1 MQDFKVST
9 EQVDDFLEDGFL
21 IIPNLLD
28 SEETKLL
35 LAAANADP
43 MMKEN
48 VFDVSDRKGQNSQM
62 TLWNHPGDDLW
73 GMVSRSNRIVGSM
86 EKLLDGEVYHYHSKL
101 ILKKP
106 TEGGAWEWH
115 QDYGYWYKNGCLYPH
130 MASCWIALNHADRE
144 NGCLQVIRGSHKAG
158 RIEHGVYS
166 TQNCAD
172 PERVQQLL
180 ARLELVYCELD
191 PGSAIFFHCN
201 TLHRSDANISE
212 RNRWNLI
219 CCYNAARNDP
229 YFSSHHPQYTPLK
242 KVSDSAIKQ
251 MGLRLSTSSESF
263 YKPDESDITRAHTA
277 K

>member
-62 TLWNHPGDDLW
+62 TLWNHPRDDLW
-73 GMVSRSNRIVGSM
+73 GMVSRSNRIVDSM

-101 ILKKP
+101 IQKKP
-106 TEGGAWEWH
+106 TNGGAWEWH
-115 QDYGYWYKNGCLYPH
+115 QDYGYWYKNGCLFPY
-130 MASCWIALNHADRE
+130 MASCWIALNQADKE

-166 TQNCAD
+166 TQHCAD
-172 PERVQQLL
+172 PERVEQLL

-212 RNRWNLI
+212 QDRWNLI
-219 CCYNAARNDP
+219 CCYNAARNNP

-242 KVSDSAIKQ
+242 KVSDTAIKQ

>member
-1 MQDFKVST
+1 MKEFKVST
-9 EQVDDFLEDGFL
+9 EQVEDFLDNGFL

-130 MASCWIALNHADRE
+130 MASCWIALNHADRK

-172 PERVQQLL
+172 PERVEQLL

-212 RNRWNLI
+212 RYRWNLI

-242 KVSDSAIKQ
+242 KVSDTAIKQ
-251 MGLRLSTSSESF
+251 MGHRLSTSSESF

>member
-1 MQDFKVST
+1 MEELTLSP
-9 EQVDDFLEDGFL
+9 EQVNNFLADGFL
-21 IIPNLLD
+21 VIPNLLD
-28 SEETKLL
+28 TEETELL
-35 LAAANADP
+35 LAAAIADP

-48 VFDVSDRKGQNSQM
+48 VFDVSDRKGQTSQM

-73 GMVSRSNRIVGSM
+73 GMVSRSNRIVDSM

-130 MASCWIALNHADRE
+130 MASCWIALNHADRA
-144 NGCLQVIRGSHKAG
+144 NGCLQVIRGSHQAG

-166 TQNCAD
+166 TQHCAD
-172 PERVQQLL
+172 PERVEQLL
-180 ARLELVYCELD
+180 DRLELVYCELN
-191 PGSAIFFHCN
+191 PGSAVFFHCN
-201 TLHRSDANISE
+201 TLHRSDANSSE

-229 YFSSHHPQYTPLK
+229 YFPSHHPQYTPLEK
-242 KVSDSAIKQ
+242 
-251 MGLRLSTSSESF
+251 SS
-263 YKPDESDITRAHTA
+263 
-277 K
+277 

>member
-1 MQDFKVST
+1 MEEFTLSP
-9 EQVDDFLEDGFL
+9 EQVNNFLADGYL
-21 IIPNLLD
+21 VIPNLLD
-28 SEETKLL
+28 AEETELL
-35 LAAANADP
+35 LAAAIADP

-48 VFDVSDRKGQNSQM
+48 VFDVSDRKGQTSQM

-73 GMVSRSNRIVGSM
+73 GMVSRSNRIVDSI
-86 EKLLDGEVYHYHSKL
+86 EKLLDGEVYHYHLKL

-130 MASCWIALNHADRE
+130 MASCWIALNHADRA
-144 NGCLQVIRGSHKAG
+144 NGCLQVIRGSHQAG

-166 TQNCAD
+166 TQHCAD
-172 PERVQQLL
+172 PERVEQLL
-180 ARLELVYCELD
+180 DRLELVYCELN
-191 PGSAIFFHCN
+191 PGSAVIFHCN
-201 TLHRSDANISE
+201 TLHRSDANTSE

-229 YFSSHHPQYTPLK
+229 YFPSHHPQYTPLE
-242 KVSDSAIKQ
+242 KVPDTAIKQ
-251 MGLRLSTSSESF
+251 IGLQLSESSESF
-263 YKPDESDITRAHTA
+263 YKPDESSISRAHTA

>member
-1 MQDFKVST
+1 MKEFRLSS
-9 EQVDDFLEDGFL
+9 EQLDNFLDDGFL

-28 SEETKLL
+28 AKETDLL
-35 LAAANADP
+35 LTAASADP

-48 VFDVSDRKGQNSQM
+48 VFDVSDRKGQTSQM

-73 GMVSRSNRIVGSM
+73 GMVSRSSRIVTSM

-106 TEGGAWEWH
+106 NEGGAWEWH
-115 QDYGYWYKNGCLYPH
+115 QDYGYWYKNGCLFPH
-130 MASCWIALNHADRE
+130 MASCWIALNHADKE
-144 NGCLQVIRGSHKAG
+144 NGCLQVIRGSHIAG

-166 TQNCAD
+166 TQHCAD
-172 PERVQQLL
+172 PERVEQLL
-180 ARLELVYCELD
+180 DRLELVYCELK
-191 PGSAIFFHCN
+191 PGSAVFFHCN
-201 TLHRSDANISE
+201 TLHRSDANTSE

-229 YFSSHHPQYTPLK
+229 YFSSHHPQYTPMK
-242 KVSDSAIKQ
+242 KVPDTAIKE
-251 MGLRLSTSSESF
+251 MGLQLSASTESF
-263 YKPDESDITRAHTA
+263 YKPDESSISRAHTA

>member
-1 MQDFKVST
+1 
-9 EQVDDFLEDGFL
+9 
-21 IIPNLLD
+21 
-28 SEETKLL
+28 
-35 LAAANADP
+35 
-43 MMKEN
+43 
-48 VFDVSDRKGQNSQM
+48 M

-73 GMVSRSNRIVGSM
+73 GMVSRSNRIVDSM

-130 MASCWIALNHADRE
+130 MVSCWIALNHADRA
-144 NGCLQVIRGSHKAG
+144 NGCLQVIRGSHQAG

-166 TQNCAD
+166 TQHCAD
-172 PERVQQLL
+172 PERVEQLL
-180 ARLELVYCELD
+180 DRLELVYCELD
-191 PGSAIFFHCN
+191 PGSAVFFHCN
-201 TLHRSDANISE
+201 TLHRSDANSSE

-229 YFSSHHPQYTPLK
+229 FFPSHHPKYTALE
-242 KVSDSAIKQ
+242 KVPDTAIKQ
-251 MGLRLSTSSESF
+251 MGLQLSVSSESF
-263 YKPDESDITRAHTA
+263 YKPDDASISRAHTA

>member
-1 MQDFKVST
+1 
-9 EQVDDFLEDGFL
+9 
-21 IIPNLLD
+21 
-28 SEETKLL
+28 
-35 LAAANADP
+35 

-48 VFDVSDRKGQNSQM
+48 VFDVSDRKGQTSQM

-73 GMVSRSNRIVGSM
+73 GMVSRSNRIVDSM

-130 MASCWIALNHADRE
+130 MASCWIALNHADRA
-144 NGCLQVIRGSHKAG
+144 NGCLQVIRGSHQAG
-158 RIEHGVYS
+158 RIEHGVFS
-166 TQNCAD
+166 TQHCAD
-172 PERVQQLL
+172 PERVEQLL
-180 ARLELVYCELD
+180 DRLELVYCELN
-191 PGSAIFFHCN
+191 PGSAVFFHCN
-201 TLHRSDANISE
+201 TLHRSDANSSE

-229 YFSSHHPQYTPLK
+229 FFPSHHPQYTALE
-242 KVSDSAIKQ
+242 KVPDTAIKQ
-251 MGLRLSTSSESF
+251 MGLQLSVSSESF
-263 YKPDESDITRAHTA
+263 YKPDEASISRAHTA